1 MSIAQGQMALSP
13 FEIAKT
19 VRHGG
24 GMVIG
29 GLRLGCTGADR

>member
-1 MSIAQGQMALSP
+1 MSIAQEQTALSP

-24 GMVIG
+24 GMVVG
-29 GLRLGCTGADR
+29 GLRLGCTGAVR

>member
-1 MSIAQGQMALSP
+1 MSIAQEQAALSP

-24 GMVIG
+24 GMVVR
-29 GLRLGCTGADR
+29 GLRLGCAGAKR